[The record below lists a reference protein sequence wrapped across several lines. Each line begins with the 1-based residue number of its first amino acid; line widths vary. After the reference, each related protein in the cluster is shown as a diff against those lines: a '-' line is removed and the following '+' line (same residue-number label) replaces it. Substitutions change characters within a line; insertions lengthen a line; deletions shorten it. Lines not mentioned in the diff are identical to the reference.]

1 MFRLLKRSTPI
12 LLIFMLFHG
21 SPVHAAKTKPGHAGR
36 TGGPP
41 PAKVLIS
48 TLRKG
53 LIDPQSEFTGTI
65 YFKEVSNLAAET
77 NGKVKSLYFEEGMRV
92 KRGDVLITLNS
103 AMLKKDIESKKSAR
117 AEVISELNKA
127 RSDLNRATG
136 LYKKKLLAG
145 KDFDQYK
152 FTMEGLRSRARS
164 LKAEIER
171 LAIELSYKSVRAPFD
186 GIIMRKKVE
195 RGDWV
200 NAGTVVATVG
210 NDSDMYLL
218 VNLPQ
223 RAIPYI
229 KKGYL
234 AKVDTGDRS
243 YTARVHAIV
252 PQGDIRTRTFP
263 VKLRISNK
271 NKDLY
276 EGMEGSVM
284 LPTGKAIKALLVNRD
299 AVTSVMGQRAVYAVI
314 AGKAVMMPVSVSG
327 FKGSLAG
334 ISGRGLKAG
343 MKIVIKG
350 NERLRPGQPVII
362 INKGK

>member
-1 MFRLLKRSTPI
+1 
-12 LLIFMLFHG
+12 
-21 SPVHAAKTKPGHAGR
+21 
-36 TGGPP
+36 
-41 PAKVLIS
+41 
-48 TLRKG
+48 
-53 LIDPQSEFTGTI
+53 
-65 YFKEVSNLAAET
+65 
-77 NGKVKSLYFEEGMRV
+77 LYFEDGMRV
-92 KRGDVLITLNS
+92 KHGDVLITLNS
-103 AMLKKDIESKKSAR
+103 AMLKKDIEAKKSAR

-145 KDFDQYK
+145 KDYNQYK
-152 FTMEGLRSRARS
+152 YAVEGLRSRSRS

-210 NDSDMYLL
+210 NDSEMYLL
-218 VNLPQ
+218 VNVPQ
-223 RAIPYI
+223 KALPYI
-229 KKGYL
+229 KKRSFV
-234 AKVDTGDRS
+234 KVETGGIS
-243 YTARVHAIV
+243 YTARVHTIV

-263 VKLRISNK
+263 VKLLIPNK
-271 NKDLY
+271 NKGLY

-284 LPTGKAIKALLVNRD
+284 LPVGKAEKALLINRD

-314 AGKAVMMPVSVSG
+314 GGKAVMLPVSVSG

-334 ISGRGLKAG
+334 IIGRGLKAG
-343 MKIVIKG
+343 MTIVIKG